1 MDVIVIG
8 AGVVGLAIA
17 RRFALAS
24 QTVLVLEQHPTPGQ
38 ETSSRNSEVL
48 HAGIYYRPGSLKAR
62 LCVQGYEQLVAY
74 CQDRH
79 LPYQRPG
86 KLILAT
92 DEAGETQL
100 DQLHVKA
107 AANSVSLKR
116 LTHSQV
122 ASMEP
127 AVSCRS
133 ALWSPKTGI
142 IDSHALMTA
151 FQADIEANGG
161 DVVCHH
167 RVEHLERSGD
177 HWQVSVID
185 SDGERSVIDAGR
197 VINAAGLGALKVAQR
212 VTPAIPDLPEA
223 AYAKGCYFGYSG
235 RLPVS
240 HLLYPT
246 PEAGG
251 LGIHLTLDLNGQ
263 PRFGPDVTFLDT
275 DVPDYEVDP
284 TQASRFARAV
294 QTYLPGLDA
303 SKLVPA
309 YAGVRPKVKVDGA
322 ICDDFQL
329 QGYSGAEHQGLINLF
344 GIESPG
350 LTASMAIADAV
361 FEQDL

>member
-17 RRFALAS
+17 RRFS
-24 QTVLVLEQHPTPGQ
+24 QAGQSVLVLEQHPTPGQ

-74 CQDRH
+74 CQHRQIPH
-79 LPYQRPG
+79 RVTG

-92 DEAGETQL
+92 DEAGEATLARLQATAAANGVAL
-100 DQLHVKA
+100 DQLSEA
-107 AANSVSLKR
+107 
-116 LTHSQV
+116 QV
-122 ASMEP
+122 AGLEP
-127 AVSCRS
+127 AVHCRS
-133 ALWSPKTGI
+133 ALRSPKTGI
-142 IDSHALMTA
+142 IDSHALMLA
-151 FQADIEANGG
+151 FQADIEAGEG

-167 RVEHLERSGD
+167 RVERIERCGD
-177 HWQVSVID
+177 HWEVSVVD

-197 VINAAGLGALKVAQR
+197 VINAAGLGALTVAR
-212 VTPAIPDLPEA
+212 SIVPAVPDLPVA

-263 PRFGPDVTFLDT
+263 PRFGPDVTFLNS

-284 TQASRFARAV
+284 ARAADFARAV
-294 QTYLPGLDA
+294 QTYLPGIDPA
-303 SKLVPA
+303 RLVPS
-309 YAGVRPKVKVDGA
+309 YAGVRPKVRVAGTLA
-322 ICDDFQL
+322 DDFIL
-329 QGYSGAEHQGLINLF
+329 EASPDHPGLIQLF

-350 LTASMAIADAV
+350 LTASMALADEV
-361 FEQDL
+361 FDLAR

>member
-17 RRFALAS
+17 RRFALAGQS
-24 QTVLVLEQHPTPGQ
+24 VLVLEQHPTPGQ

-79 LPYQRPG
+79 VPYGLPG

-92 DEAGETQL
+92 DEAGEAKLEQL
-100 DQLHVKA
+100 QANA
-107 AANSVSLKR
+107 AANGVSLESLAQK
-116 LTHSQV
+116 QV
-122 ASMEP
+122 AEREP

-151 FQADIEANGG
+151 FQADIEAHDG

-167 RVEHLERSGD
+167 RVEKLERSGD
-177 HWQVSVID
+177 HWQVSVVD
-185 SDGERSVIDAGR
+185 SEGERSVIDAGR
-197 VINAAGLGALKVAQR
+197 VINAAGLGALTVAR
-212 VTPAIPDLPEA
+212 SVTPAIADLPEA

-284 TQASRFARAV
+284 AQAGRFASAV

-309 YAGVRPKVKVDGA
+309 YAGVRPKVKVGDV
-322 ICDDFQL
+322 INDDFLL
-329 QGYSGAEHQGLINLF
+329 QGYNCAEHQGLINLF

-361 FEQDL
+361 FEQGQ

>member
-8 AGVVGLAIA
+8 AGVVGLAVA
-17 RRFALAS
+17 RRFALAGQS
-24 QTVLVLEQHPTPGQ
+24 VLVLEQHPTPGQ

-48 HAGIYYRPGSLKAR
+48 HAGIYYRPGSLKAS

-74 CQDRH
+74 CRDRH
-79 LPYQRPG
+79 IPHALPG

-92 DEAGETQL
+92 DAAGETKLEQL
-100 DQLHVKA
+100 QANA
-107 AANSVSLKR
+107 AANGVPLQW
-116 LTHSQV
+116 LAQQQV
-122 ASMEP
+122 AGLEP

-133 ALWSPKTGI
+133 ALWSPRTGI
-142 IDSHALMTA
+142 IDSHAVMTA
-151 FQADIEANGG
+151 FQADIEAHDG

-167 RVEHLERSGD
+167 RVEQLEHNRD
-177 HWQVSVID
+177 HWQVSVVD

-197 VINAAGLGALKVAQR
+197 VINAAGLGALAVAR
-212 VTPAIPDLPEA
+212 SVLPVIPDLPEA

-263 PRFGPDVTFLDT
+263 PRFGPDVTFLDG
-275 DVPDYEVDP
+275 DEPDYEVDP
-284 TQASRFARAV
+284 AQAERFARAV

-309 YAGVRPKVKVDGA
+309 YAGVRPKVKVSGTLA
-322 ICDDFQL
+322 DDFL
-329 QGYSGAEHQGLINLF
+329 LRSDTTAEHQGLMHLF

-361 FEQDL
+361 FEHTQ